1 MAVKIAEAG
10 GREALARVALVATL
24 LAACFV
30 GSAADQALAAS
41 VARPLIRA
49 GGGVVTELP
58 TVNVPSVLA
67 KANEA
72 SAGSP
77 SHSRAFT
84 DFMEKFDKA
93 AGYCPDGPPPCE
105 ESLRRERI
113 FLDNVATIEAHNAAQ
128 EQAGGM
134 RLGVTR
140 FTDLTREEFSQH
152 HGGGFAGADHADHAH
167 HAEQDSPLERASER
181 QKARGFARFFS
192 PRGLRAPRV
201 DDGGGAAAAVAGG
214 GGARLPVARLGA
226 SGEGDGVGDAADAT
240 EPTMHS
246 ENTVSEAVRNAAR
259 ARNAAKK
266 PHSKQFV
273 DFAER
278 FGKRAS
284 YCGSDPDAFPCEES
298 YRREIILLR
307 NIRHIEEHNAARP
320 KGGMKKVVTR
330 FADLTPEEFASQH
343 ATYDS
348 AGPTTRAAAA
358 AAQAGEERAESSEAN
373 GPRKNIERMG
383 ARQARRERRAV
394 AREGESEQPKA
405 KKPDENRRRQMPTS
419 TPTQTRTPTQTPT
432 QTPTPTRT
440 RTPTPPGAKKHAPA
454 RVPVEMAG
462 AALGD
467 AEPSEYA
474 RPATDPW
481 VLAREWMG
489 DAAKDGD
496 VVAAIGAVD
505 ASAATATDDED
516 EDEGDEPAFVS
527 DYVPEDGVRAA
538 EEARRAMDEASLG
551 VDEAEAALM
560 DEEND
565 LAASAAAAFAMN
577 LYGPDDDSDTLTASL
592 GEMTVV
598 SPTDFDLPE
607 ALDWRTK
614 MDVGPLY
621 SQGAC
626 SGCWAYSTVQVIADS
641 KLIGTGH
648 RPSPSPYYL
657 LSCDE
662 LDSGCNTGNMAT
674 AYAWIQVQPH
684 GILSVED
691 FPTTSDQCAAAVEN
705 ANARGVT
712 IDGFCEIP
720 PLRGEETVRA
730 LLRALKQ
737 QPVAVGMNV
746 KPLQLYGGGL
756 VQMQD
761 CPPASDD
768 QINAINHAAV
778 VMGWGIDEE
787 SEKPYFLVK
796 NSYGQ
801 DWGEN
806 GYARIEMAFDGDSLY
821 GACGFFSEQ
830 NYPLTDGRD
839 CAEGSNKK
847 WSEQRGEDVYL
858 MPDNVVVLPNGGGIL
873 TPARIKVFGVDLTT
887 VLKTASFA
895 CFALC
900 AFFLVVEL
908 YYCFAGG
915 AEEDESLP
923 NTPAGGVYGS
933 KG

>member
-1 MAVKIAEAG
+1 MAVKVADAG
-10 GREALARVALVATL
+10 GRKALARVALIATL
-24 LAACFV
+24 LAACCV
-30 GSAADQALAAS
+30 GSTADQALAAS

-49 GGGVVTELP
+49 GGGVVNELP

-67 KANEA
+67 KAIEA

-84 DFMEKFDKA
+84 DFMAKFDKA
-93 AGYCPDGPPPCE
+93 TGYCPDGPPPCE
-105 ESLRRERI
+105 ESIRRERI
-113 FLDNVATIEAHNAAQ
+113 FLENVATIEAHNAAQ
-128 EQAGGM
+128 DQAGGM

-140 FTDLTREEFSQH
+140 FTDLTQEEFSQH
-152 HGGGFAGADHADHAH
+152 HGGGFAGADDALHTHHAD
-167 HAEQDSPLERASER
+167 QDSTLERASER
-181 QKARGFARFFS
+181 HKARGWARLFS
-192 PRGLRAPRV
+192 PRRLRAPRV
-201 DDGGGAAAAVAGG
+201 DDGGAAAAGVGG
-214 GGARLPVARLGA
+214 RGATLPVARLGA
-226 SGEGDGVGDAADAT
+226 AGDGDGGEEAAVAT
-240 EPTMHS
+240 EPQIMHS
-246 ENTVSEAVRNAAR
+246 ENGVSEAVENAAR

-273 DFAER
+273 EFAER
-278 FGKRAS
+278 FGKHAS

-298 YRREIILLR
+298 YRREIILLH

-330 FADLTPEEFASQH
+330 FADLTPEEFASKH

-348 AGPTTRAAAA
+348 AGPTTRAAA

-373 GPRKNIERMG
+373 GPRRNIERVE
-383 ARQARRERRAV
+383 ARQARRERRRAM
-394 AREGESEQPKA
+394 ARMGESELPKA
-405 KKPDENRRRQMPTS
+405 KPGENARR
-419 TPTQTRTPTQTPT
+419 PT
-432 QTPTPTRT
+432 QTPTPTTRTERLTPKQKQTPT
-440 RTPTPPGAKKHAPA
+440 RTPIPPGAKKRAPA
-454 RVPVEMAG
+454 RAPVETAG

-467 AEPSEYA
+467 AEPSEFA
-474 RPATDPW
+474 TPAMDPW
-481 VLAREWMG
+481 VLAREWT
-489 DAAKDGD
+489 ASATTDGD
-496 VVAAIGAVD
+496 DVAAVGVAE
-505 ASAATATDDED
+505 DED
-516 EDEGDEPAFVS
+516 EDADEDDEPAFVS
-527 DYVPEDGVRAA
+527 DYVPEDGVRAVD
-538 EEARRAMDEASLG
+538 EARRGVDEAALG

-577 LYGPDDDSDTLTASL
+577 LRGPDDASNTPTASL

-598 SPTDFDLPE
+598 SPTDYNLPQT
-607 ALDWRTK
+607 LDWRAK

-705 ANARGVT
+705 ANAKGVN

-720 PLRGEETVRA
+720 SLRGEETASA

-887 VLKTASFA
+887 VLKMASFA
-895 CFALC
+895 CFGLC

-908 YYCFAGG
+908 YYCFAGS

-933 KG
+933 KE